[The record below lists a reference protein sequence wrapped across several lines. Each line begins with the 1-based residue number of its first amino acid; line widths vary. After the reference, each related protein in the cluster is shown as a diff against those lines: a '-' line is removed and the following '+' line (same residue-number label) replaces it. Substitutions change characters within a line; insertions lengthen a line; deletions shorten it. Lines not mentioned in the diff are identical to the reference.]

1 MLSLKPMRPT
11 DPQSTQSMFLTVLMS
26 RTKSTIVERYDQEE
40 DNKKKNQVIKSNQS
54 SIRNYQTTYGISIDF
69 NAIKMLWPHL
79 IQTKI
84 RPSLASS
91 FP

>member
-1 MLSLKPMRPT
+1 
-11 DPQSTQSMFLTVLMS
+11 MS

-91 FP
+91 FPWTGANNMWWNDILNVPVF